1 MTTPPMLSA
10 IIHHLERRP
19 ARLTSIIEQLDA
31 WEEVKEF
38 RDLIR
43 AHLPE
48 LEEEILREPSID
60 RQVIRFGHEFGEKYF
75 PVYDLEEL
83 LDTGES
89 LCTLIQHGI
98 PVIPFGID
106 PDELH
111 ELWNNQSRGRALL
124 ITMAQAPDHYRQYFE
139 GDGERTAWLESAA
152 QYVSQDILRRIPPGG
167 IPIRTIEDT
176 TRGTP
181 LEPIREMIEW
191 AYQSIPNVFLQT
203 SHDEEYHQSMLPW
216 ETETIQWLTQEWQTA
231 RETLDRMHQLEEW
244 LEADPGNR
252 FSQVLD
258 FILERAKLL
267 PPTGPKEKE

>member
-1 MTTPPMLSA
+1 M
-10 IIHHLERRP
+10 
-19 ARLTSIIEQLDA
+19 
-31 WEEVKEF
+31 
-38 RDLIR
+38 DL
-43 AHLPE
+43 
-48 LEEEILREPSID
+48 
-60 RQVIRFGHEFGEKYF
+60 
-75 PVYDLEEL
+75 
-83 LDTGES
+83 
-89 LCTLIQHGI
+89 
-98 PVIPFGID
+98 
-106 PDELH
+106 DELH

-139 GDGERTAWLESAA
+139 GDGERTAWLETAA

-191 AYQSIPNVFLQT
+191 AYRSIPNVFLQT
-203 SHDEEYHQSMLPW
+203 SHDEEYYQSMPPW
-216 ETETIQWLTQEWQTA
+216 EPETIRWLTQEWQDA
-231 RETLDRMHQLEEW
+231 RETLDRMRRLEEW